1 MPLQKLLFKPGI
13 NRETTNYANEGG
25 YYSGDKIRFR
35 AGSPEKIGGWQN
47 LSFGYTYKGVCR
59 QMWNWIALDG
69 ANLNALGTNQKFYV
83 ENGGNYNDCTPL
95 AAPAAA
101 AANAFSTTSGSRL
114 VTVTDTSHGATS
126 GTYVTFAGAADTGG
140 ILAATLNAEFE
151 IITAIDGNTYTIISP
166 TTATSTVTAGGGAG
180 VTAAYDISAGGS
192 IYTVGVGWGA
202 GSWPSYS
209 TTSLTN
215 PFTAAGTG
223 ISVLKVAHTAHG
235 LTTGDYV
242 YFFSIA
248 SLPCTITKGGV
259 APNVSVLQKS
269 FSVTVTGA
277 NEYTISIV
285 IGSDTYITN
294 STGASGGA
302 VTVFIPATPVR
313 AWSSAAAVG
322 VGVQLRL
329 WTIDNFGQDLVMA
342 PRNGA
347 LYYWAKNTSTYPRA
361 ITLAAAATA
370 ALYDGTY
377 VPSQTLQIL
386 TSGIQRFGLCFG
398 ANPYDPTTPS
408 TTFDPMLV
416 RWSDQEN
423 IYDWVPTTFNQSGE
437 QRLSNGS
444 SIVTA
449 VNSRQEI
456 IVFTDTA
463 IFVMQYLGPPYVWGF
478 QLITDNISIAS
489 PKAVTSANNVTYWM
503 GADKFYTYAGRVDTL
518 DCTIW
523 KYIYNNINKDQL
535 YQIVSGTNAQ
545 YNEVW
550 WFYPSANSQINDS
563 YAIYNYLEKIW
574 YYGSLNRT
582 AWLDSALRQNP
593 MAAFGVQVT
602 YLAAALTASDTS
614 IQLIDSSTYPTTG
627 SIQIDS
633 EVISYTGNASN
644 ILTGCTRGLL
654 NTTATTHVQYTV
666 APLYIPN
673 QVMFHELGVDD
684 GSLSVSTAI
693 AANIQT
699 SDFDIGDG
707 HNFGFVWRMLPDVT
721 FDGSNVNAPS
731 LFLTLKPRV
740 NSGTAYGEPSPNTVL
755 SADNFVG
762 NTTYT
767 IETYTGQVYTRLR
780 GRQMSFKISS
790 TALGVAWQLGATR
803 LDIRPDGRR

>member
-13 NRETTNYANEGG
+13 NRESTNYANEGG
-25 YYSGDKIRFR
+25 YYSGDKVRFR
-35 AGSPEKIGGWQN
+35 SGYPEKIGGWQN
-47 LSFGYTYKGVCR
+47 ISFGYTYKGVCR
-59 QMWNWIALDG
+59 QMWNWIPLDG
-69 ANLNALGTNQKFYV
+69 SNLNALGTSQKFYV
-83 ENGGNYNDCTPL
+83 ENGGFYNDCTPL
-95 AAPAAA
+95 AAPAAGI
-101 AANAFSTTSGSRL
+101 NNNPFSTTSGSRL
-114 VTVTDTSHGATS
+114 ITVTDTSHGAS
-126 GTYVTFAGAADTGG
+126 AGTFVTYAGATATGG

-151 IITAIDGNTYTIISP
+151 IITLIDGNSYTIISP
-166 TTATSTVTAGGGAG
+166 TTATSTAVGGGAG

-192 IYTVGVGWGA
+192 VYTVGVGWGA
-202 GSWPSYS
+202 GPWSR
-209 TTSLTN
+209 
-215 PFTAAGTG
+215 GTWN
-223 ISVLKVAHTAHG
+223 S
-235 LTTGDYV
+235 
-242 YFFSIA
+242 A
-248 SLPCTITKGGV
+248 S
-259 APNVSVLQKS
+259 S
-269 FSVTVTGA
+269 
-277 NEYTISIV
+277 
-285 IGSDTYITN
+285 
-294 STGASGGA
+294 
-302 VTVFIPATPVR
+302 
-313 AWSSAAAVG
+313 VG

-329 WTIDNFGQDLVMA
+329 WTIDNFGQDLVFA

-347 LYYWAKNTSTYPRA
+347 LYYWEKDTTTYPRA
-361 ITLAAAATA
+361 ITLAAASTA
-370 ALYDGTY
+370 AGYDGTY

-398 ANPYDPTTPS
+398 ANPYDPSTPS

-444 SIVTA
+444 TIVTA
-449 VNSRQEI
+449 VHSRQEN

-463 IFVMQYLGPPYVWGF
+463 VFVMQYLGPPYIWGF
-478 QLITDNISIAS
+478 QLITDNISVAS
-489 PKAVTSANNVTYWM
+489 PNAVNSANNVTYWM
-503 GADKFYTYAGRVDTL
+503 GVDKFYTYTGRVDTL
-518 DCTIW
+518 SCTIW

-535 YQIVSGTNAQ
+535 YQIVSGTNAE

-550 WFYPSANSQINDS
+550 WFYPSAGSLVNDS
-563 YAIYNYLEKIW
+563 YAIYNYMEKIW

-582 AWLDSALRQNP
+582 AWLDSALRQYP
-593 MAAFGVQVT
+593 MAAFSVQVT
-602 YLAAALTASDTS
+602 YLAVAITASDTTIILLNS
-614 IQLIDSSTYPTTG
+614 GSYPTTG

-633 EVISYTGNASN
+633 EIISYTGNSN
-644 ILTGCTRGLL
+644 NVLTGCIRGLL
-654 NTTATTHVQYTV
+654 GSTAASHVQYTV
-666 APLYIPN
+666 APLYTPN

-721 FDGSNVNAPS
+721 FNGSDVNAPS

-755 SADNFVG
+755 SADNFAG
-762 NTTYT
+762 NTTYI

-790 TALGVAWQLGATR
+790 TSLGVAWQLGAPR
-803 LDIRPDGRR
+803 IDIRADGKR

>member
-13 NRETTNYANEGG
+13 NREVTNYSNEGG
-25 YYSGDKIRFR
+25 YYSGDKVRFR
-35 AGSPEKIGGWQN
+35 FGCPEKIGGWQN
-47 LSFGYTYKGVCR
+47 ISFSYTYKGVCR
-59 QMWNWIALDG
+59 QMWNWIPLDG
-69 ANLNALGTNQKFYV
+69 ANLNALGTNQKFYI
-83 ENGGNYNDCTPL
+83 ENGGFYNDCTPL

-101 AANAFSTTSGSRL
+101 INNNPFSTTSGSRL
-114 VTVTDTSHGATS
+114 VTVTDTAHGASS
-126 GTYVTFAGAADTGG
+126 GTFVTYAGAVDTGG

-151 IITAIDGNTYTIISP
+151 VITLIDGNSYTIISP
-166 TTATSTVTAGGGAG
+166 TTATSTAVGGGAS
-180 VTAAYDISAGGS
+180 VTAAYDIPAGGAT
-192 IYTVGVGWGA
+192 YTAGVGWGA
-202 GSWPSYS
+202 GAWGR
-209 TTSLTN
+209 
-215 PFTAAGTG
+215 GTWG
-223 ISVLKVAHTAHG
+223 
-235 LTTGDYV
+235 
-242 YFFSIA
+242 
-248 SLPCTITKGGV
+248 
-259 APNVSVLQKS
+259 
-269 FSVTVTGA
+269 
-277 NEYTISIV
+277 
-285 IGSDTYITN
+285 
-294 STGASGGA
+294 
-302 VTVFIPATPVR
+302 
-313 AWSSAAAVG
+313 SAAAVG

-329 WTIDNFGQDLVMA
+329 WSIDNFGQDLVMA

-347 LYYWAKNTSTYPRA
+347 LYYWAKDTTTYPKA
-361 ITLAAAATA
+361 ITLAAASTA
-370 ALYDGTY
+370 AGYDGTY
-377 VPSQTLQIL
+377 VPSQTLQVL

-408 TTFDPMLV
+408 TTFDPMLI

-444 SIVTA
+444 TIVTA
-449 VNSRQEI
+449 VHSRQENV
-456 IVFTDTA
+456 VFTDTA
-463 IFVMQYLGPPYVWGF
+463 VFVMQYLGPPYIWGF
-478 QLITDNISIAS
+478 QLIADNISVAS
-489 PKAVTSANNVTYWM
+489 PKAATSANNVTFWM

-518 DCTIW
+518 ECTIW

-535 YQIVSGTNAQ
+535 YQIVSGTNGQ

-550 WFYPSANSQINDS
+550 WFYPSAGSLINDS
-563 YAIYNYLEKIW
+563 YAIYNYSERIW

-582 AWLDSALRQNP
+582 AWLDSALRQYP

-602 YLAAALTASDTS
+602 YLAAALTASATS

-633 EVISYTGNASN
+633 EIISYTANSN
-644 ILTGCTRGLL
+644 NFLTGCIRGLL
-654 NTTATTHVQYTV
+654 NTTATSHVQYTV

-673 QVMFHELGVDD
+673 QVMFHEYGVDD
-684 GSLSVSTAI
+684 GSLTVSTAI

-721 FDGSNVNAPS
+721 FNGSNVNAPS

-740 NSGTAYGEPSPNTVL
+740 NSGTAYGEPDPNTVL

-790 TALGVAWQLGATR
+790 TELGVAWQLGATR
-803 LDIRPDGRR
+803 IDIRPDGRR

>member
-1 MPLQKLLFKPGI
+1 MPLQKLQFKPGI

-25 YYSGDKIRFR
+25 YYSGDKVRFR
-35 AGSPEKIGGWQN
+35 SGYPEKIGGWQN
-47 LSFGYTYKGVCR
+47 ISFGYTYKGTCR
-59 QMWNWIALDG
+59 QMWTWIALDG
-69 ANLNALGTNQKFYV
+69 ANLNALGTNQKFYI
-83 ENGGNYNDCTPL
+83 ENGGNYNDITPL
-95 AAPAAA
+95 AAAAA
-101 AANAFSTTSGSRL
+101 GINNNPFSTTSGSRL
-114 VTVTDTSHGATS
+114 VTVTDTAHGTS
-126 GTYVTFAGAADTGG
+126 TGTLVTFAGATDTGG
-140 ILAATLNAEFE
+140 ILAATLNTAFE
-151 IITAIDGNTYTIISP
+151 VITVIDGNTYTISSP
-166 TTATSTVTAGGGAG
+166 TTATSTAVGGGAA

-192 IYTVGVGWGA
+192 IYTVGVGWGT
-202 GSWPSYS
+202 GSWPSYL

-242 YFFSIA
+242 YFSSIA
-248 SLPCTITKGGV
+248 SLPCTITGGGV
-259 APNVSVLQKS
+259 APNVSVLQKA
-269 FSVTVTGA
+269 FLITVTGA
-277 NEYTISIV
+277 NEYTISIL
-285 IGSDTYITN
+285 IGSDTYITG

-313 AWSSAAAVG
+313 AWGSAAAVG

-329 WTIDNFGQDLVMA
+329 WAIDNFGQDLVLA
-342 PRNGA
+342 PRNGV
-347 LYYWAKNTSTYPRA
+347 LYYWAKDTVTYLRA
-361 ITLAAAATA
+361 ITLAAASTTA
-370 ALYDGTY
+370 GYDGTY
-377 VPSQTLQIL
+377 VPSQTLQVL

-423 IYDWVPTTFNQSGE
+423 IYDWVPTTFNQAGE

-444 SIVTA
+444 TIVTA
-449 VNSRQEI
+449 VHSRQEN

-463 IFVMQYLGPPYVWGF
+463 VFVMQYLGPPYIWGF
-478 QLITDNISIAS
+478 QLITDNISVAS
-489 PKAVTSANNVTYWM
+489 PNAVTSANNVTYWM
-503 GADKFYTYAGRVDTL
+503 GTDKFYSYSGRVDTL

-535 YQIVSGTNAQ
+535 YQIVSGTNAA

-550 WFYPSANSQINDS
+550 WFYPSAGSLINDS
-563 YAIYNYLEKIW
+563 YAIYNYSERIW

-582 AWLDSALRQNP
+582 AWLDSALRQYP
-593 MAAFGVQVT
+593 MAAFSVQIT
-602 YLAAALTASDTS
+602 YLAADITASATTILLLNS
-614 IQLIDSSTYPTTG
+614 GSYPATG

-633 EVISYTGNASN
+633 EIISYTGNSGN
-644 ILTGCTRGLL
+644 ILTGCTRGTL
-654 NTTATTHVQYTV
+654 NTTAATHVQYTV
-666 APLYIPN
+666 APLYTPN
-673 QVMFHELGVDD
+673 QVMFHEYGVDD
-684 GSLSVSTAI
+684 GSLTVSTAI

-721 FDGSNVNAPS
+721 FNGSNVNAPS

-740 NSGTAYGEPSPNTVL
+740 NSGTAYGEPDPNTVL

-803 LDIRPDGRR
+803 IDIRQDGKR